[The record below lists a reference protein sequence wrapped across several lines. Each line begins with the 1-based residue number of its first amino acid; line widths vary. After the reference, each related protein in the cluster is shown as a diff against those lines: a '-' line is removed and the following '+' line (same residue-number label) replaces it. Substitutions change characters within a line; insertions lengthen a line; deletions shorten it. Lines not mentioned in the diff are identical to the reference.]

1 MIKNEYD
8 LLKTLAVLLVILGY
22 ITIIYKDSYEVLEI
36 LTTIIYIFHMPLFIA
51 LSGAIY
57 QLGRN
62 NNKYT
67 QFFPFLKNKLRR
79 ILLPFLIV
87 SIMFLTPSLVM
98 LGMCDSITGCILNIL
113 TGGNCIKHLW
123 FLPALLWIFLI
134 VWILDYF
141 KINTYLG
148 FTGAIILAILC
159 STSSFDLHYFCISLA
174 IQNLPYFILGMLLY
188 KNNNFKHLNT
198 SYGWAMLIIF
208 TIGQKMTNILI
219 IDNFFRIFL
228 ACSIIYILMQSAHR
242 IMPISKRIKALE
254 IILKNSFAIYL
265 FHVII
270 IFLMHKTLCLPITV
284 MILLTYTTAIIG
296 SIAIA
301 KILRIAKLQVI
312 IGETY

>member
-8 LLKTLAVLLVILGY
+8 LLKTLAVLLVILGH

-188 KNNNFKHLNT
+188 KT
-198 SYGWAMLIIF
+198 
-208 TIGQKMTNILI
+208 
-219 IDNFFRIFL
+219 
-228 ACSIIYILMQSAHR
+228 
-242 IMPISKRIKALE
+242 
-254 IILKNSFAIYL
+254 
-265 FHVII
+265 
-270 IFLMHKTLCLPITV
+270 
-284 MILLTYTTAIIG
+284 
-296 SIAIA
+296 
-301 KILRIAKLQVI
+301 
-312 IGETY
+312 